1 MRPDGRPATD
11 WHENAFDMMRG
22 VAAYTSSGLMHGL
35 SRVVVEHP
43 AARLGHAFNHKQVA
57 CKIWARQAL
66 FEALGGKF
74 EHIAILGGWYGVQA
88 AMFFDD
94 ARFTIGSID
103 SFDIDPAVA
112 AVAKTLNGAW
122 SDRFRAVTQDM
133 YALDYQG
140 LRADL
145 VINTSCEHIEDLPAW
160 LALLPRGTR
169 VLLQSNDYFSEPTH
183 VNCVASLEAF
193 GAQVSLSSVDFAGE
207 LPMPKYTR
215 FMLIGTI

>member
-1 MRPDGRPATD
+1 MTNAMRPETEPATD
-11 WHENAFDMMRG
+11 WHESAFDMMRG

-43 AARLGHAFNHKQVA
+43 QARLGHAFNHKQVA

-74 EHIAILGGWYGVQA
+74 QRIAILGGWYGVLA

-112 AVAKTLNGAW
+112 AVAETLNAAW
-122 SDRFRAVTQDM
+122 HERFRAVTQDM
-133 YALDYQG
+133 YALDYKG
-140 LRADL
+140 LGADL
-145 VINTSCEHIEDLPAW
+145 VINTSCEHIADIPAW
-160 LALLPRGTR
+160 LALLPRSTR
-169 VLLQSNDYFSEPTH
+169 VLLQSNDYFSETTH
-183 VNCVASLEAF
+183 VNCVASLDAF
-193 GAQVSLSSVDFAGE
+193 RAQASLSRVDFA
-207 LPMPKYTR
+207 R
-215 FMLIGTI
+215 A